1 MNLLGKRRR
10 TVKVKIAKNGDV
22 IYRQGLKALI
32 VNQDAKVDNEIFKA
46 EASFSQTIHYFLS
59 TKLVLNFFTFIMMAA
74 SLGFI
79 FCSIVREFRM
89 YAGIVMKI
97 SIFAIIA
104 FASLLV
110 YRACGNRFWNFFKK

>member
-89 YAGIVMKI
+89 CAGIVMKI
-97 SIFAIIA
+97 SIFAIIV

-110 YRACGNRFWNFFKK
+110 YRICGNYFWKFFKK

>member
-1 MNLLGKRRR
+1 M
-10 TVKVKIAKNGDV
+10 
-22 IYRQGLKALI
+22 
-32 VNQDAKVDNEIFKA
+32 NQDAKVDNEIFKA

-89 YAGIVMKI
+89 CAGIVMKI
-97 SIFAIIA
+97 SIFGSNGH
-104 FASLLV
+104 FSSLHL
-110 YRACGNRFWNFFKK
+110 

>member
-1 MNLLGKRRR
+1 M
-10 TVKVKIAKNGDV
+10 KVKIDKNGDV
-22 IYRQGLKALI
+22 VYRRGLKTLI

-46 EASFSQTIHYFLS
+46 MASFSQTIHYFLS
-59 TKLVLNFFTFIMMAA
+59 TKLVLNFFALAMLTA

-89 YAGIVMKI
+89 CAGIVMKI
-97 SIFAIIA
+97 SIFAIIV

-110 YRACGNRFWNFFKK
+110 YRICGNYFWKFFKK